1 MVKAR
6 KKETKPEE
14 VRINGKKPDVLGKK
28 LRLRKEM
35 SVKEMR
41 ALLKKK
47 AAEVSDG

>member
-1 MVKAR
+1 MAETR

-14 VRINGKKPDVLGKK
+14 VRINGEQPEVLGKK
-28 LRLRKEM
+28 VRLREEM